1 MMLGV
6 NCQVGR
12 STMQQLMK
20 IVESWLKDTHYRVF
34 SDVFRTFVQL
44 SRSFRVVFGQFSGEK
59 LFCYLKITRSVIIYI
74 DILHSHYVE
83 RL

>member
-20 IVESWLKDTHYRVF
+20 IIESWLKDTHYRVF

-44 SRSFRVVFGQFSGEK
+44 SRSFQVVFGQFSGEK
-59 LFCYLKITRSVIIYI
+59 LFHYLKIT
-74 DILHSHYVE
+74 
-83 RL
+83 